1 VTGQDA
7 GIRECPFCREE
18 VKAQATRCKHCHAAI
33 PAEAPGH
40 GGVCPLCKED
50 IKPDAVRCRHCQADL
65 RPGARSSDC
74 GCGGASS
81 RAAAGATRLIVRRV
95 PSGPGAGRRLFLP
108 PGDCNDFEFDEDGT
122 AWCFLQFN
130 PPYDCEYV
138 LCDVADSPRPAAR
151 RLPPSNI

>member
-1 VTGQDA
+1 MTGQDA

-50 IKPDAVRCRHCQADL
+50 IKPDAVRCRHCRADL
-65 RPGARSSDC
+65 RPEARSADC

-151 RLPPSNI
+151 RLPSSNI